1 MCVTFCDKNYKNSC
15 ATWAIFLT
23 FKVPP
28 EICIILQKVFV
39 TIYVMANITETKCNF
54 DFHKKIPLA
63 IDNNFTTFILKSY
76 CRRFYA

>member
-1 MCVTFCDKNYKNSC
+1 MIKITKILARLGRYFLH
-15 ATWAIFLT
+15 AIFLT

-39 TIYVMANITETKCNF
+39 TIYVMANITEKKCNF